1 MAFLPADWRAGG
13 RVGGHGGLTGRR
25 GDRSQAGAGGT
36 RGAGGAKGAGADL
49 AAKEKAIWAFA
60 QAPLKQVGMMAF
72 MMWMSGSGVHIF
84 SIMMTFTGLMQP
96 LSAIAGSG
104 KAFERF
110 QDEQKR
116 MRLTAPRAL
125 YCLIQFGGFAYAMWK
140 LANMGLLPT
149 GVCDWVSGLPPAP
162 VLEFSSGGEA

>member
-1 MAFLPADWRAGG
+1 MGEG
-13 RVGGHGGLTGRR
+13 RG
-25 GDRSQAGAGGT
+25 
-36 RGAGGAKGAGADL
+36 RGAGGNAGGGDL

-96 LSAIAGSG
+96 LSAIAASG

-110 QDEQKR
+110 QDEER
-116 MRLTAPRAL
+116 RFRLGPPRAL

-162 VLEFSSGGEA
+162 ALEFSSGSSSGTA